1 MVPCPENTPLPSRRV
16 SKDARA
22 KFLSIYLRPWTMSPN
37 MATAEVPFILDL
49 AQTPSAVGER
59 DVLFRGQWKRYLGR
73 VLPHA
78 ERGVR
83 SFMLTCLAEGR
94 SADDDDEND
103 KSKGPAV
110 VCDLNLEDVHAAVA
124 LSEKGT
130 GGEE

>member
-1 MVPCPENTPLPSRRV
+1 MQ
-16 SKDARA
+16 
-22 KFLSIYLRPWTMSPN
+22 F
-37 MATAEVPFILDL
+37 
-49 AQTPSAVGER
+49 R
-59 DVLFRGQWKRYLGR
+59 DQWKRYLRR

-83 SFMLTCLAEGR
+83 TFLLNCLAEGR
-94 SADDDDEND
+94 SADDDDDEND

-110 VCDLNLEDVHAAVA
+110 VCDLKLEDVHAAVA